1 MLNTNRISSQKHLF
15 LPWTELR
22 QTTYILALYF
32 APIFALKVFYKYEKY
47 IENVKK
53 PIVSHFHIDNL
64 IKNKIN
70 PLETQVSTLE
80 SFKIFRVLGK
90 NGDFASQR
98 KKVH

>member
-1 MLNTNRISSQKHLF
+1 MVRYQNVAIF
-15 LPWTELR
+15 
-22 QTTYILALYF
+22 ILINKMYLTF
-32 APIFALKVFYKYEKY
+32 K
-47 IENVKK
+47 
-53 PIVSHFHIDNL
+53 L

-70 PLETQVSTLE
+70 PLETQVSTLV